1 MRLNLPMIARR
12 ARRLLVR
19 EVPTLTSLARENWT
33 LCAAETRDAAPAIHL
48 DGALDRVTA
57 LSPWRSWEVERSII
71 EGRAG
76 SHAASTAHL
85 IEDVDL
91 VGAYLY
97 KGAAKA
103 QPGFGQELWMLPA
116 AEALQHVDEG
126 CLVTSAEGSHFFGP
140 LLQSDFPLEL
150 ISPGDARNFTVTTKP
165 YGHSAEYRRLFGLP
179 PERRL
184 TRARFRRLIVY
195 TDFAQNSFK
204 IARYV
209 ELRRRLRAHVTA
221 AGRARQRGVYLSRGR
236 TGELRILSNEQAI
249 IEFLDTQGF
258 EILEP
263 GSLRA
268 DEIAARTLEA
278 PLVISVEG
286 SHLSHAIFSMKDAG
300 TMLVLQP
307 PDRFAMPYK
316 EFTDSLAMRFAF
328 LVGIKTHDGFEVPI
342 DDLRRMLDCLS

>member
-1 MRLNLPMIARR
+1 MPLNLTMIARR
-12 ARRLLVR
+12 ARRLLAR
-19 EVPTLTSLARENWT
+19 DAPPLTSLARERWT
-33 LCAAETRDAAPAIHL
+33 LCAEETRDATPAIHL

-57 LSPWRSWEVERSII
+57 LSPWRTWDVERSLI
-71 EGRAG
+71 EGHTG
-76 SHAASTAHL
+76 SHAASTAYL

-91 VGAYLY
+91 VGAFLY

-103 QPGFGQELWMLPA
+103 QPGFGRESWTLPSSDA
-116 AEALQHVDEG
+116 VAHVEDA
-126 CLVTSAEGSHFFGP
+126 CLVTSNEGSHFFGP
-140 LLQSDFPLEL
+140 LLQCDYPLEL
-150 ISPGDARNFTVTTKP
+150 IAPNDARNFNVVTKP
-165 YGHSAEYRRLFGLP
+165 YEHSSAYRRLLALP

-209 ELRRRLRAHVTA
+209 ELRRRLRMSVAPS
-221 AGRARQRGVYLSRGR
+221 GRARHRGVYLSRGR
-236 TGELRILSNEQAI
+236 TGELRVLSNEAAI
-249 IEFLDTQGF
+249 VEFLDAQGF

-263 GSLRA
+263 ATLSA

-286 SHLSHAIFSMKDAG
+286 SHLSHAIFSMRDKG

-316 EFTDSLAMRFAF
+316 EFTDSLDMRFAF
-328 LVGIKTHDGFEVPI
+328 LVGLSAADGFEVPI
-342 DDLRRMLDCLS
+342 DDLRRMLDILA

>member
-1 MRLNLPMIARR
+1 MRPNLPMIARR

-19 EVPTLTSLARENWT
+19 DVPTLTSLAAESWT
-33 LCAAETRDAAPAIHL
+33 LCAAETRDAAPAVHL
-48 DGALDRVTA
+48 EGALDHVTG

-71 EGRAG
+71 DGRAG

-85 IEDVDL
+85 IENVDL
-91 VGAYLY
+91 VGAFLY

-103 QPGFGQELWMLPA
+103 QPGYGTESWTLPA
-116 AEALQHVDEG
+116 GDAVEHIEEA
-126 CLVTSAEGSHFFGP
+126 CLVTSTEGSHFFGP

-150 ISPGDARNFTVTTKP
+150 IAPNDARNFTVVTKP
-165 YGHSAEYRRLFGLP
+165 FEHAAAYRRLFELP
-179 PERRL
+179 QERRL
-184 TRARFRRLIVY
+184 TRARLRRLIVY

-209 ELRRRLRAHVTA
+209 ELRRRLRTQVVP

-249 IEFLDTQGF
+249 IQFLDSQGF

-263 GSLRA
+263 GCLHA

-286 SHLSHAIFSMKDAG
+286 SHLSHAIFSMKDRG

-316 EFTDSLAMRFAF
+316 EFTDSLEMRFAF
-328 LVGIKTHDGFEVPI
+328 LVGSKTADGFEVPI
-342 DDLRRMLDCLS
+342 DDLRRMLDRLS

>member
-19 EVPTLTSLARENWT
+19 EVPTLVSLARETWT
-33 LCAAETRDAAPAIHL
+33 LCAAETRNAAPAIHL

-57 LSPWRSWEVERSII
+57 LSPWRSWDVERSLI
-71 EGRAG
+71 EGRPEP
-76 SHAASTAHL
+76 HAASTAHL
-85 IEDVDL
+85 IENVDL
-91 VGAYLY
+91 VGAFLY

-103 QPGFGQELWMLPA
+103 QPGYGTESWALPA
-116 AEALQHVDEG
+116 GDAAENIEEAF
-126 CLVTSAEGSHFFGP
+126 LVTSAEGSHFFGP

-150 ISPGDARNFTVTTKP
+150 IAPADARNFTVVTKP
-165 YGHSAEYRRLFGLP
+165 FEHASAYRRLFALP
-179 PERRL
+179 QERRL
-184 TRARFRRLIVY
+184 ARARFRRLVVY

-204 IARYV
+204 ISRYV
-209 ELRRRLRAHVTA
+209 ELRQRLRLHVRP

-236 TGELRILSNEQAI
+236 SGELRVLSNERAI
-249 IEFLDTQGF
+249 VEFLDAQGF

-263 GSLRA
+263 GSLGA
-268 DEIAARTLEA
+268 EEIAARTLDA

-286 SHLSHAIFSMKDAG
+286 SHLSHAIFSMKDSG

-328 LVGIKTHDGFEVPI
+328 LVGTKTPDGFEVPI
-342 DDLRRMLDCLS
+342 DDLRRMLDRLS